1 MSGVSITKPVQAAA
15 APATDTLRPS
25 GAPLAP
31 SRAARELGLKR
42 REFDLAV
49 HLGCVRT
56 VPDEGGGGRRVGRD
70 EIDRLR
76 GDEHFPETL
85 RERVRAV
92 GTAEGATLMDVTPTR
107 FTRLAR
113 LGLVT
118 PVAFYLNRYRAVV
131 WLYLADELR
140 QFAAG
145 KDTAPLLTGRTSQD
159 QRDKLAEGLDLR
171 PRNWR
176 GRQLGFLLRPA
187 DDPWARAA
195 VVASFLD
202 PAQVAEIVNDP
213 YERAHLTRFRP
224 DQPAHGAP
232 GSPTARLAERI
243 MTADDPD
250 EIAWLRADLTG
261 TLAEARDHRPAPRP
275 RSEQYAP
282 PHGGQVQERVRPV
295 PPQHDSR
302 PEAAE
307 RPRTPEASEAFE
319 QPGVPET
326 AERSRGLLGRLR
338 GRSSRP
344 ARDRGKR
351 PARV

>member
-1 MSGVSITKPVQAAA
+1 MSGVSITQSTQTAVTP
-15 APATDTLRPS
+15 TTGTHRPS
-25 GAPLAP
+25 GAPFAP

-70 EIDRLR
+70 EIERLR
-76 GDEHFPETL
+76 NDEHFPETL

-92 GTAEGATLMDVTPTR
+92 GTTDGAKLMDVTPTR

-118 PVAFYLNRYRAVV
+118 PVTFYLNRYRAVV

-140 QFAAG
+140 QFAAD
-145 KDTAPLLTGRTSQD
+145 KDTAPLLTGRTRPD
-159 QRDKLAEGLDLR
+159 QRDRLEAGLDLR

-202 PAQVAEIVNDP
+202 PAHIAEIVNDP
-213 YERAHLTRFRP
+213 YERAHLNRFRP
-224 DQPAHGAP
+224 DQPAHGVP
-232 GSPTARLAERI
+232 GSPAARLAERI
-243 MTADDPD
+243 MTADDTD
-250 EIAWLRADLTG
+250 EIGWLRADLTR

-275 RSEQYAP
+275 RSEQAP
-282 PHGGQVQERVRPV
+282 PPHEVHEAVALEHLRPL
-295 PPQHDSR
+295 PPQLDSR

-307 RPRTPEASEAFE
+307 QPERA
-319 QPGVPET
+319 
-326 AERSRGLLGRLR
+326 RGLLSRLR
-338 GRSSRP
+338 GRNPRP
-344 ARDRGKR
+344 ARHRKR

>member
-1 MSGVSITKPVQAAA
+1 MSATGITQPAQTAV
-15 APATDTLRPS
+15 APATGTLR
-25 GAPLAP
+25 APAAPFAP

-70 EIDRLR
+70 EIERLR
-76 GDEHFPETL
+76 HDRRFPETL
-85 RERVRAV
+85 RERVRVV
-92 GTAEGATLMDVTPTR
+92 GTADGAKLMDVAPTR

-145 KDTAPLLTGRTSQD
+145 RETAQLLTGRTPQRLRD
-159 QRDKLAEGLDLR
+159 QLEAGLDLR

-176 GRQLGFLLRPA
+176 ARHLGFLLRPA
-187 DDPWARAA
+187 VDPWTRVA

-213 YERAHLTRFRP
+213 YERAYLSRFRP
-224 DQPAHGAP
+224 EQPVHGVP
-232 GSPTARLAERI
+232 GSPAALLAERI
-243 MTADDPD
+243 TTADDPD
-250 EIAWLRADLTG
+250 EIAWLRADLTA

-275 RSEQYAP
+275 RPEQAP
-282 PHGGQVQERVRPV
+282 PPYEELKEKVVQSA
-295 PPQHDSR
+295 PPQQDSR
-302 PEAAE
+302 PL
-307 RPRTPEASEAFE
+307 PRTSE
-319 QPGVPET
+319 QL
-326 AERSRGLLGRLR
+326 ERSEGPERTRGLLSRLR
-338 GRSSRP
+338 GRNPRP
-344 ARDRGKR
+344 ARDRR
-351 PARV
+351 RAARVRT

>member
-1 MSGVSITKPVQAAA
+1 MSATGITQSAPSAPSAQSAVVS
-15 APATDTLRPS
+15 ATGALRTS
-25 GAPLAP
+25 GAPFAP

-56 VPDEGGGGRRVGRD
+56 VPEEGGGGRRVGRD

-76 GDEHFPETL
+76 NDQHFPETL

-92 GTAEGATLMDVTPTR
+92 GTADGAKLMEVTPTR

-159 QRDKLAEGLDLR
+159 RRDQLEAGLDLR

-187 DDPWARAA
+187 DDPWVRAA
-195 VVASFLD
+195 VVGSFLD

-213 YERAHLTRFRP
+213 YERAYLNRFRP
-224 DQPAHGAP
+224 QQPAYGVP
-232 GSPTARLAERI
+232 GSPAAGLAERI
-243 MTADDPD
+243 MAADDPD
-250 EIAWLRADLTG
+250 EIDWLRADLTA
-261 TLAEARDHRPAPRP
+261 TLTEARDQRPAPRP
-275 RSEQYAP
+275 RPRSQQAPLPYEELEQE
-282 PHGGQVQERVRPV
+282 HVRSV
-295 PPQHDSR
+295 FPQRDSR
-302 PEAAE
+302 PEE
-307 RPRTPEASEAFE
+307 SEQPEA
-319 QPGVPET
+319 PERT
-326 AERSRGLLGRLR
+326 RGLLSRLR
-338 GRSSRP
+338 GRNPRP
-344 ARDRGKR
+344 ARDCKR
-351 PARV
+351 AARV

>member
-1 MSGVSITKPVQAAA
+1 MSDTDTAQPTETAAVPV
-15 APATDTLRPS
+15 TGTLRPA
-25 GAPLAP
+25 GAPFAP

-49 HLGCVRT
+49 HLGCVRSI
-56 VPDEGGGGRRVGRD
+56 PDEGGGGRVSRD

-76 GDEHFPETL
+76 NDARFPETL
-85 RERVRAV
+85 RERVRTV
-92 GTAEGATLMDVTPTR
+92 GTGDGAKLMDVTPAR

-118 PVAFYLNRYRAVV
+118 PVTFYLNRYRVVV

-145 KDTAPLLTGRTSQD
+145 KDTAPLLTGRTSPGA
-159 QRDKLAEGLDLR
+159 RDRLEAGLDLR

-176 GRQLGFLLRPA
+176 GRQLGFLLRQA

-195 VVASFLD
+195 IVASFLD

-213 YERAHLTRFRP
+213 YERAHLNRFRP
-224 DQPAHGAP
+224 DRPTRGVP
-232 GSPTARLAERI
+232 GSPTAHLAERI

-250 EIAWLRADLTG
+250 EIGWLRADLTC

-275 RSEQYAP
+275 RSEQAPPPHTKTPRPESAHQAYEESGQEHVRSAP
-282 PHGGQVQERVRPV
+282 PHIQPEEPVR
-295 PPQHDSR
+295 
-302 PEAAE
+302 A
-307 RPRTPEASEAFE
+307 
-319 QPGVPET
+319 
-326 AERSRGLLGRLR
+326 RGLLGRLR
-338 GRSSRP
+338 GRNPRP
-344 ARDRGKR
+344 ARDRKR

>member
-1 MSGVSITKPVQAAA
+1 MSGVSITQPTQTAT
-15 APATDTLRPS
+15 APATGMLRTS
-25 GAPLAP
+25 GAPFAP

-76 GDEHFPETL
+76 NDARFPETL

-92 GTAEGATLMDVTPTR
+92 GTADGAKLMDVTPTR

-118 PVAFYLNRYRAVV
+118 PVNFYLNRYRAVV

-145 KDTAPLLTGRTSQD
+145 KDTAALLTGRTSQSLRD
-159 QRDKLAEGLDLR
+159 QLEAGLDLR

-213 YERAHLTRFRP
+213 YERAYLNRFRP
-224 DQPAHGAP
+224 EQPAHGVP
-232 GSPTARLAERI
+232 GSPAARLAERI

-250 EIAWLRADLTG
+250 EIGWLRADLTG
-261 TLAEARDHRPAPRP
+261 TLSEARDHRPAPRP
-275 RSEQYAP
+275 RAEQVPSPYEELE
-282 PHGGQVQERVRPV
+282 QEAVRSV
-295 PPQHDSR
+295 PPQQDSR
-302 PEAAE
+302 PEAPE
-307 RPRTPEASEAFE
+307 RT
-319 QPGVPET
+319 
-326 AERSRGLLGRLR
+326 RGLLSRLR
-338 GRSSRP
+338 GRNPRP
-344 ARDRGKR
+344 ARDRKR
-351 PARV
+351 AARV

>member
-1 MSGVSITKPVQAAA
+1 MSATGITQPAQTAVV
-15 APATDTLRPS
+15 PATGRLHTS
-25 GAPLAP
+25 GAPFAP

-42 REFDLAV
+42 REFDLAI

-76 GDEHFPETL
+76 NDQRFPETL

-92 GTAEGATLMDVTPTR
+92 GTADGAKLMHVTPTR

-118 PVAFYLNRYRAVV
+118 PVNFYLNRYRAVV

-145 KDTAPLLTGRTSQD
+145 KDTAPLLTGRTSQSLRD
-159 QRDKLAEGLDLR
+159 QLEAGFDLR
-171 PRNWR
+171 SRNWR
-176 GRQLGFLLRPA
+176 GRQLGFLLRTA
-187 DDPWARAA
+187 DGPWARAA

-213 YERAHLTRFRP
+213 YERAYLNRFRP
-224 DQPAHGAP
+224 EQSAHGVP
-232 GSPTARLAERI
+232 GSPAARLAERI
-243 MTADDPD
+243 MTADDQD
-250 EIAWLRADLTG
+250 EIGWLRADLTE

-275 RSEQYAP
+275 RSEHAP
-282 PHGGQVQERVRPV
+282 LPYEELEQEHVRSSPPLQV
-295 PPQHDSR
+295 SR
-302 PEAAE
+302 PEV
-307 RPRTPEASEAFE
+307 SE
-319 QPGVPET
+319 QPGAPERT
-326 AERSRGLLGRLR
+326 RGLLSRLR
-338 GRSSRP
+338 GRNPRP
-344 ARDRGKR
+344 ARDRR
-351 PARV
+351 RAARV

>member
-1 MSGVSITKPVQAAA
+1 MSATGITQPAQTAV
-15 APATDTLRPS
+15 APATGTLRTS
-25 GAPLAP
+25 GAPFAP

-56 VPDEGGGGRRVGRD
+56 VPDEGGGGRRVGRE

-76 GDEHFPETL
+76 NDQRFPDTL

-92 GTAEGATLMDVTPTR
+92 GTADGAKLMDVTTTR

-118 PVAFYLNRYRAVV
+118 PVTFYLNRYRAVV

-145 KDTAPLLTGRTSQD
+145 KDTAPLLTGRTSQSLRD
-159 QRDKLAEGLDLR
+159 QLEAGLDLR

-176 GRQLGFLLRPA
+176 GRQLGFLLRTA

-195 VVASFLD
+195 VVAFFLD

-213 YERAHLTRFRP
+213 YERAYLNRFRP
-224 DQPAHGAP
+224 EQPTHGVP
-232 GSPTARLAERI
+232 GSSAARLAERI

-250 EIAWLRADLTG
+250 EIGWLRADLTE

-275 RSEQYAP
+275 RSEQAPLPYAELE
-282 PHGGQVQERVRPV
+282 QEHVRSSPA
-295 PPQHDSR
+295 QQDGR
-302 PEAAE
+302 PEVSE
-307 RPRTPEASEAFE
+307 QPEAPEA
-319 QPGVPET
+319 PERT
-326 AERSRGLLGRLR
+326 RGLLSRLR
-338 GRSSRP
+338 GRNPRP
-344 ARDRGKR
+344 ARDRR
-351 PARV
+351 RAARV

>member
-1 MSGVSITKPVQAAA
+1 MSGVSVTQPARTAATT
-15 APATDTLRPS
+15 ATDTLHTS
-25 GAPLAP
+25 GAPFTA

-49 HLGCVRT
+49 HLGRVRT
-56 VPDEGGGGRRVGRD
+56 VPDEGGGGRRVDRD

-76 GDEHFPETL
+76 NDAHFPDTL

-92 GTAEGATLMDVTPTR
+92 GTADGAKLMDVTPTR

-140 QFAAG
+140 QFATG
-145 KDTAPLLTGRTSQD
+145 DDTAPLLTGRTSQS
-159 QRDKLAEGLDLR
+159 QRDRLDAGIDLR

-202 PAQVAEIVNDP
+202 TAQVAEIVDDP
-213 YERAHLTRFRP
+213 YERACVNRFRP
-224 DQPAHGAP
+224 QRPAHGVP
-232 GSPTARLAERI
+232 GSPAAQLAERI

-250 EIAWLRADLTG
+250 EIGWLRAELAK

-275 RSEQYAP
+275 SPDPDRTPHQTPEREAVRSM
-282 PHGGQVQERVRPV
+282 
-295 PPQHDSR
+295 PPQLHSSHPGA
-302 PEAAE
+302 PE
-307 RPRTPEASEAFE
+307 RT
-319 QPGVPET
+319 
-326 AERSRGLLGRLR
+326 RGLLSRLR
-338 GRSSRP
+338 GRNPRP
-344 ARDRGKR
+344 ARDHKSA
-351 PARV
+351 ARV

>member
-1 MSGVSITKPVQAAA
+1 MSGVNFAR
-15 APATDTLRPS
+15 PAQTATGTLRTS
-25 GAPLAP
+25 GTPFAP

-76 GDEHFPETL
+76 NDAHFPDTL

-92 GTAEGATLMDVTPTR
+92 GTADGAKLMDVTPTR

-118 PVAFYLNRYRAVV
+118 PVNFYLNRYRAVV

-145 KDTAPLLTGRTSQD
+145 KDTAPLLTGRTTRSLRNQ
-159 QRDKLAEGLDLR
+159 LEAGLDLR

-213 YERAHLTRFRP
+213 YERAYLNRFRP
-224 DQPAHGAP
+224 ERPAYGVP
-232 GSPTARLAERI
+232 GSPAARLAERI

-250 EIAWLRADLTG
+250 EIGWLRADLAG

-275 RSEQYAP
+275 GPEQARASYEETEQEHVGHLP
-282 PHGGQVQERVRPV
+282 QQQER
-295 PPQHDSR
+295 R
-302 PEAAE
+302 PEVSVQSG
-307 RPRTPEASEAFE
+307 ASER
-319 QPGVPET
+319 T
-326 AERSRGLLGRLR
+326 RGLLSRLR
-338 GRSSRP
+338 GRNPRP
-344 ARDRGKR
+344 ARDRER
-351 PARV
+351 AARV

>member
-1 MSGVSITKPVQAAA
+1 MSGISITR
-15 APATDTLRPS
+15 PAQTATTPTTGVLRTS
-25 GAPLAP
+25 GAPFAP

-56 VPDEGGGGRRVGRD
+56 VPDEGGGGRRVDRE
-70 EIDRLR
+70 EIHRLR
-76 GDEHFPETL
+76 DDEHFPETL

-92 GTAEGATLMDVTPTR
+92 GTADGAQLMDVTPTR

-118 PVAFYLNRYRAVV
+118 PVTFYLNRYRAVV

-140 QFAAG
+140 QFALG
-145 KDTAPLLTGRTSQD
+145 KESAPLLTGRTSQS
-159 QRDKLAEGLDLR
+159 QRDQLAAGMDLR

-202 PAQVAEIVNDP
+202 PAQVAEIVDDP
-213 YERAHLTRFRP
+213 YERVYVDRLRP
-224 DQPAHGAP
+224 EQPAHGVP
-232 GSPTARLAERI
+232 GSPTAGLAERI

-250 EIAWLRADLTG
+250 EILWLRADLTV

-275 RSEQYAP
+275 ASQQAP
-282 PHGGQVQERVRPV
+282 PAHEVPAQERARHV
-295 PPQHDSR
+295 PPQQDCR
-302 PEAAE
+302 PEMAGPSEGPE
-307 RPRTPEASEAFE
+307 RT
-319 QPGVPET
+319 
-326 AERSRGLLGRLR
+326 RGLLGRLR
-338 GRSSRP
+338 GRNPRP
-344 ARDRGKR
+344 ARDRR
-351 PARV
+351 PAARV